1 MRKAPMEKAATFR
14 NVEREME
21 RFMIN
26 LFKRRIR
33 QDGLNPRNLKGT
45 WSEASAILR
54 AHFGKVTRM
63 ADQNQH
69 KLLNFYRA
77 AVDELKPDRI

>member
-1 MRKAPMEKAATFR
+1 MEKAASFR
-14 NVEREME
+14 NVEWEME

-33 QDGLNPRNLKGT
+33 QAGLNPRNLKGN
-45 WSEASAILR
+45 WPEASTILQV
-54 AHFGKVTRM
+54 HFGTVTRM

-69 KLLNFYRA
+69 KLLNLYRV

>member
-1 MRKAPMEKAATFR
+1 MEKAASFR

-26 LFKRRIR
+26 LFRRRIR
-33 QDGLNPRNLKGT
+33 QAGLSPKNLKGD
-45 WSEASAILR
+45 WSKASAILQ

-63 ADQNQH
+63 ADQSQH
-69 KLLNFYRA
+69 KLLSLYRV
-77 AVDELKPDRI
+77 AVDELQRDRI